1 MDEFIKEALSYDLG
15 SDMHDIWRMT
25 RKKNDGSFE
34 SRIKKSTDL
43 KWNDMHGTDLV
54 DIANCSFYELPFN
67 WQYENL
73 EASRVV
79 INLVYDKIVN
89 GVFISSDDLEEM
101 SSIVHDEWLKRNSW
115 AYDSKPELTVS
126 YEQLSLEEKNKD
138 KNQVILAIKKVQ
150 AYVDDLIDID
160 VICEKYGIN
169 YSNL

>member
-1 MDEFIKEALSYDLG
+1 MDEIIKEALSYDLG
-15 SDMHDIWRMT
+15 TDLHDIWRMT
-25 RKKNDGSFE
+25 RKRTDGSFE
-34 SRIKKSTDL
+34 SRIKLSTDL
-43 KWNDMHGTDLV
+43 EWNDIHGTDQV

-67 WQYENL
+67 CQFENL
-73 EASRVV
+73 EAARIV
-79 INLVYDKIVN
+79 INLVYDKIIN
-89 GVFISSDDLEEM
+89 GILISLDDLEYM

-150 AYVDDLIDID
+150 AYVDGLIDID